1 MKINP
6 LSYIW
11 VLLKFQSS
19 LFKTINTVKG
29 VNSVNSN
36 SSVMRITNLL
46 THQFFLRVFFWPTSD
61 SKNLRNKNQFLW
73 TFIFLWTTSV
83 MKRNWLLCRKKSL
96 EICCMHE
103 KRKKKKKKRKFQKFV
118 WIKPILLFIWK
129 RFSLGSWQYC
139 R

>member
-103 KRKKKKKKRKFQKFV
+103 KRKKKKKEKKIPEVCLNKTNSSFHLK
-118 WIKPILLFIWK
+118 KILFGKLAV
-129 RFSLGSWQYC
+129 L
-139 R
+139 